1 METMTVSEIMDIMEE
16 LGICVDSF
24 TDDIYIPT
32 LEELCRMFGVN
43 SLEDVYKRQELFNHS
58 SVSITK
64 RYLGL
69 RQEELLNTYDCL
81 SF

>member
-43 SLEDVYKRQELFNHS
+43 SLEELRNMPHS
-58 SVSITK
+58 SMA
-64 RYLGL
+64 
-69 RQEELLNTYDCL
+69 
-81 SF
+81 F

>member
-16 LGICVDSF
+16 LGFCVDSF

-43 SLEDVYKRQELFNHS
+43 SLEELRNMPHGPMAF
-58 SVSITK
+58 
-64 RYLGL
+64 
-69 RQEELLNTYDCL
+69 
-81 SF
+81 

>member
-1 METMTVSEIMDIMEE
+1 MITAEYWMYGNNDSEIMDIMEE

-43 SLEDVYKRQELFNHS
+43 SLEELRNMPHGPMAF
-58 SVSITK
+58 
-64 RYLGL
+64 
-69 RQEELLNTYDCL
+69 
-81 SF
+81 

>member
-1 METMTVSEIMDIMEE
+1 MDIMEE

-43 SLEDVYKRQELFNHS
+43 SLE
-58 SVSITK
+58 
-64 RYLGL
+64 
-69 RQEELLNTYDCL
+69 ELLEICL
-81 SF
+81 TVQWLSDINKKNL

>member
-1 METMTVSEIMDIMEE
+1 MNEYDNSRVLDVWMTVSEIMDIMEE

-43 SLEDVYKRQELFNHS
+43 SLEELRNMPHGPMAF
-58 SVSITK
+58 
-64 RYLGL
+64 
-69 RQEELLNTYDCL
+69 
-81 SF
+81 

>member
-1 METMTVSEIMDIMEE
+1 METMTASEIMDIMEE

-43 SLEDVYKRQELFNHS
+43 SLEELKNMPHGPMAF
-58 SVSITK
+58 
-64 RYLGL
+64 
-69 RQEELLNTYDCL
+69 
-81 SF
+81 

>member
-43 SLEDVYKRQELFNHS
+43 RL
-58 SVSITK
+58 
-64 RYLGL
+64 
-69 RQEELLNTYDCL
+69 EELRNMPHGPMA
-81 SF
+81 F

>member
-43 SLEDVYKRQELFNHS
+43 SLEELRNMPHGPMAFW
-58 SVSITK
+58 
-64 RYLGL
+64 Y
-69 RQEELLNTYDCL
+69 
-81 SF
+81 

>member
-1 METMTVSEIMDIMEE
+1 METMTASEIMDIMEE

-43 SLEDVYKRQELFNHS
+43 SLE
-58 SVSITK
+58 I
-64 RYLGL
+64 
-69 RQEELLNTYDCL
+69 CL
-81 SF
+81 TVQWLSDINKKNL